1 MLSMPSV
8 LIFYLACFWISF
20 LLCIPIGPVNIEVFH
35 CAVSKEHANAL
46 STAFGAACG
55 DAVWAMASFYGISP
69 FLRNGQNGILLEAL
83 FLLVTAVITFILGV
97 IALKDARLIDKF
109 EKKEEEIAGKIKKK
123 RWAVLKGFAMVLVNP
138 LGIGSWM
145 IALSFLKKLKI
156 FIPLRL
162 TFEIFFFATV
172 ITGAFAYFLTI
183 VFITNKMK
191 KMFSPQRMVIIV
203 RVLGYLLILFSL
215 YFLFFSVKELILYR
229 R

>member
-1 MLSMPSV
+1 MPSMPSA
-8 LIFYLACFWISF
+8 LFFYLACFWISF
-20 LLCIPIGPVNIEVFH
+20 LLCIPIGPVNLEVFN
-35 CAVSKEHANAL
+35 CAVRKEYAHAL

-69 FLRNGQNGILLEAL
+69 FLRNGQSNILLEAL
-83 FLLVTAVITFILGV
+83 FLLVTGVITFVLGV
-97 IALKDARLIDKF
+97 IALKDARLIDRI

-156 FIPLRL
+156 YIPLRL

-172 ITGAFAYFLTI
+172 ITGAFVYFLTI

-191 KMFSPQRMVIIV
+191 KMFSPQRTIMIV
-203 RVLGYLLILFSL
+203 RVLGYLLILFSF
-215 YFLFFSVKELILYR
+215 YFLFFSVKELILYHR
-229 R
+229 